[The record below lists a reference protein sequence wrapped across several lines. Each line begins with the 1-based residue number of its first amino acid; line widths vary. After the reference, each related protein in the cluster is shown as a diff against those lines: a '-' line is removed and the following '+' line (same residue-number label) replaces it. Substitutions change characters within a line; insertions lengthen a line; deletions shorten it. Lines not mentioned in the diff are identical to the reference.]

1 MGLMMLR
8 ISGVGEILFC
18 TICVSFTHHEHLIVD
33 LAVKYFL
40 MYCTQVEEEELN
52 WTFRLQLKNNTWR
65 VKKIAAGPYLINQ
78 FYQFSELLK
87 DSRSGMR

>member
-1 MGLMMLR
+1 MLR

-18 TICVSFTHHEHLIVD
+18 TICVCFTHHEHLIVN
-33 LAVKYFL
+33 LTVKYFL
-40 MYCTQVEEEELN
+40 MYCTPGIEEEELN
-52 WTFRLQLKNNTWR
+52 WTFRQQLKNDTWR

-78 FYQFSELLK
+78 FYQFFELLK